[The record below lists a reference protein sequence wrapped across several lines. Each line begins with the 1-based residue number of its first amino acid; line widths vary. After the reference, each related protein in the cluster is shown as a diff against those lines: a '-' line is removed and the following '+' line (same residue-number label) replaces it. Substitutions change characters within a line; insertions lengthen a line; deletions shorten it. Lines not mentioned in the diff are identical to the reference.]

1 MTQLVLPTTS
11 VKPLRRLLP
20 WILAAAVLAAL
31 VTAAVWRLTVTAA
44 AAAGGASVSGGQFY
58 PVAPMDLEVKL
69 VKDGELQAINNIE
82 IVSEVEGQTTI
93 QQIVK
98 EGANVKKGDV
108 LVVLDSSQI
117 RQKIEDTTIDLQKA
131 EADVTNARELRDI
144 QESKNAADLEAAEVA
159 LTLAELDLRD
169 YEEAAYPQQL
179 ANARTDLDMAAIDLK
194 NRREDLAQTRNLFSK
209 GFVTAADVKKS
220 ELEVTKAENAVAKA
234 QTALTR
240 LEEYTH
246 ASDLAAK
253 RNALSQAEQR
263 LARVK
268 RENASQMSQKNADV
282 AAKTQNQQIIKRR
295 MERLQQQLASC
306 TIAAPA
312 DGMVV
317 FATSGDRNAQ
327 NLIQEGATVRER
339 QTILRLPDTSSMKA
353 VLRVAEQQVARL
365 REGQRAKVRIVGVN
379 DPVGATLSK
388 ISVLADSGQ
397 RWMNPDLK
405 EYPVDLVLDTTPP
418 NLRPQMGVQAEVL
431 ISRANQVLA
440 VPLASIYSVGNKAF
454 VFARAGGND
463 VRPVEVALGQ
473 VNDTHAEVRKGLAG
487 GENVLILERGQ
498 GQQLLERA
506 GIKIEP
512 TTRPSGDFGPGG
524 AGPGGGGRGMRNRG
538 QGEGGGPP
546 GGMMPG
552 GAGPGGGGDGASG
565 PMNGDRP
572 RRNRDGGG
580 MPGGGTPGSGPES
593 QRSAAPA
600 EGAARDGAAAATPA
614 ATPAP
619 AQPAP
624 ARPTGGNGH

>member
-11 VKPLRRLLP
+11 TRPLRRLLP
-20 WILAAAVLAAL
+20 WIVAAAVVTTLLLAVA
-31 VTAAVWRLTVTAA
+31 WRLTVSSASTI
-44 AAAGGASVSGGQFY
+44 GGTPVSGGQFHH
-58 PVAPMDLEVKL
+58 VVPMDLEVKL

-98 EGANVKKGDV
+98 EGSNVKKGDV
-108 LVVLDSSQI
+108 LIVLDSSQI
-117 RQKIEDTTIDLQKA
+117 RQRIEDTTIDLQKA

-179 ANARTDLDMAAIDLK
+179 ANARTDLDMAEIDLK
-194 NRREDLAQTRNLFSK
+194 NRREDLAQTRNLFAK

-234 QTALTR
+234 QTALKR

-282 AAKTQNQQIIKRR
+282 AARTQNLQIIKRR
-295 MERLQQQLASC
+295 MERLEQQLASC
-306 TIAAPA
+306 TIVAPA

-365 REGQRAKVRIVGVN
+365 REGQRAKVRIVGVA

-405 EYPVDLVLDTTPP
+405 EYPVDLVLDVTPP

-431 ISRANQVLA
+431 ISRASQVLA
-440 VPLASIYSVGNKAF
+440 VPLASIYSVGNRAF
-454 VFARAGGND
+454 VFARSGKDD
-463 VRPVEVALGQ
+463 VKPVEVSLGQ
-473 VNDTHAEVRKGLAG
+473 VNDTHAEMRKGLTG
-487 GENVLILERGQ
+487 GEDVLILERGQ

-512 TTRPSGDFGPGG
+512 ATRPSGDFGPG
-524 AGPGGGGRGMRNRG
+524 AGRGMRGNRG
-538 QGEGGGPP
+538 QGEAA
-546 GGMMPG
+546 PG
-552 GAGPGGGGDGASG
+552 GAAPGNGMPGN
-565 PMNGDRP
+565 NGDRP
-572 RRNRDGGG
+572 RRNRDGAA
-580 MPGGGTPGSGPES
+580 PGGNPDP
-593 QRSAAPA
+593 SAASTRSPEGGESRPA
-600 EGAARDGAAAATPA
+600 DSAR
-614 ATPAP
+614 
-619 AQPAP
+619 PAP
-624 ARPTGGNGH
+624 ARPAGAEGR